1 MNKYV
6 ISMLFCLGLS
16 SSCYAELED
25 AKIIRAV
32 WDMKSQSCNGV
43 FGNSMSRNS
52 SESAIKI
59 SKEVVIKDLGFSFK
73 IPQLPLVEESIVKL
87 YLKDKSRG
95 VVDNY
100 ILISDQDLEPPFAS
114 VVITELPP
122 SMTTREQAF
131 SAVNTLENQ
140 LAKKSGTQIRFE
152 KINGPHGE
160 SLEMIIKDR
169 VGSYCFPTSDFKF
182 LPKEYEASTVGV
194 SRFSFIKG
202 NLVEFSLIVAI
213 PDNVSEKDAVTF
225 AKKTMDDYWSRLK
238 AI

>member
-6 ISMLFCLGLS
+6 ISLLFGLGLS
-16 SSCYAELED
+16 SSCYAGLED

-32 WDMKSQSCNGV
+32 WDMKSQPCNGV
-43 FGNSMSRNS
+43 FANEMSRNPNES
-52 SESAIKI
+52 SIKI
-59 SKEVVIKDLGFSFK
+59 SKEVVIEDLGFSFK
-73 IPQLPLVEESIVKL
+73 VPQLPLVEESIVKL

-114 VVITELPP
+114 IVITELPP

-131 SAVNTLENQ
+131 SAVNALENQ
-140 LAKKSGTQIRFE
+140 LAKKSGSQIKLE

-160 SLEMIIKDR
+160 SLEMIVKDR
-169 VGSYCFPTSDFKF
+169 VGSYCFPTSGFKF
-182 LPKEYEASTVGV
+182 SPKEYKLSTVGV

-202 NLVEFSLIVAI
+202 NLVEFSLIVTI
-213 PDNVSEKDAVTF
+213 PKNVGKKDSVTF
-225 AKKTMDDYWSRLK
+225 ARKIMDDYWSRLK